1 MKKRTKLFIVILV
14 STIFTLPLFAQKN
27 PEKYSIVN
35 NNGFSIGYGSIDT
48 TKSFLISAYDKLDLT
63 YSLKEGTALKL
74 SFTFMLGKEIS
85 PITPFYSFPEFLSYS
100 LGFGCIY
107 KLQPLDLSAD
117 LGLSVLKFI
126 SSKESYEIM
135 PYIAL
140 SPVFTVPIEGIMKIQ
155 YGFSLN
161 CSFNANIIMINTAA
175 FISLGLSL

>member
-1 MKKRTKLFIVILV
+1 MRKRTKLFIVILV

-63 YSLKEGTALKL
+63 YSLKEETVLKL

-126 SSKESYEIM
+126 SSKESYEI
-135 PYIAL
+135 I
-140 SPVFTVPIEGIMKIQ
+140 TVPIEGIMKIQ

-161 CSFNANIIMINTAA
+161 CSFNANIFMINTAA